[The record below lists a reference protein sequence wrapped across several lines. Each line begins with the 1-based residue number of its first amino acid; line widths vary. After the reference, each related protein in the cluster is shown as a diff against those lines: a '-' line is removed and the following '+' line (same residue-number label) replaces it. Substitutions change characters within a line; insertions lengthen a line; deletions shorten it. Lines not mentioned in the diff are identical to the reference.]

1 MQSIFV
7 VPCLKNN
14 LKLKPRSEHLPF
26 LKISAVLC
34 WWAAGGK
41 NKDFFFQWDSVT
53 NFCEVWIK
61 CKCVNPSMGLIFVSV
76 LLYHLVGMASTL
88 VSLANESN
96 LVIDMAYKRWGS
108 LSELSSIP
116 SGTPFFTCLSGWI
129 IIPVYFKS
137 LSFIMFEI
145 IELL

>member
-7 VPCLKNN
+7 VPYLKNN

-41 NKDFFFQWDSVT
+41 KDFFFQWDSDR

-61 CKCVNPSMGLIFVSV
+61 RKCVNPSMRLIFVSV

-96 LVIDMAYKRWGS
+96 LVVDAAYKRWGS
-108 LSELSSIP
+108 LSELSWIP
-116 SGTPFFTCLSGWI
+116 SGTPFFTCLFGRI

-137 LSFIMFEI
+137 LSFIMLEI